1 MAICRPNPVAPP
13 VTIATLPRHPLPIGN
28 GRGSSSAV
36 PLASGASY
44 SHEGRWPKPKG
55 GDGMKTEGTGRSGA
69 GQGAVVNSVNTER
82 VTVNRPVTPLQFTVY
97 CFPFTQ
103 LYLNSMLRKY
113 GGWLLLGVA
122 GAFAWGMLALHRGE
136 TISAAWLVLAAVG
149 TYLLGFRFYSRFL
162 ADRVFDVNDRRATPA
177 ERLSNGRDFVPTQR
191 WVLFGHHFAAIAGA
205 GPLVGPVLAAQF
217 GYLPGVLWIVFG
229 VVLGGAVQDFV
240 ILFGSMRRDG
250 KSLGQMAKE
259 ETGPVTGLL
268 AMVAV
273 LAIMVILLA
282 VLALVVVNALK
293 DSPWGV
299 FTILCTIPIAIL
311 MGFWMKIW
319 RPGRTLEASLV
330 GVVLLLAALVAGRY
344 VAQSESLAP
353 YFTYSGLQIAYGMIA
368 YGFIAS
374 VLPVW
379 MLLCPRDYLS
389 TFMKIGTILLLAL
402 GILLVLPPLKLPA
415 ITRFVDGTGPVFA
428 GKLFP
433 FAFIT
438 IACGAISGFHAL
450 VASGT
455 TPKMLMRES
464 DARLIGYGGMLM
476 ESFVAVMALCAAA
489 LLDPGIYF
497 AINAPLA
504 TLGGSVHSAVE
515 VIRQWGFTVT
525 PEQIEGLAASVGE
538 KTLLGRTGGAPSLA
552 VGMAHIFSNAFG
564 AGLTALWY
572 HFAIM
577 FEALFI
583 LTTVDTGTRV
593 GRFMLQEL
601 AGHLW
606 HPLGRTSWYP
616 STVLASA
623 LVVAAWGYFLVQG
636 VLDPLGG
643 INSLWP
649 LFGISNQ
656 LLASVALCV
665 GTTLI
670 IKRGKARHAWVTLL
684 PLAWVLIATFTAGWQ
699 KVFADDPRLG
709 FLSHASSIAEQVAAG
724 QMEGARGA
732 RLIFNDRLDAV
743 VTLSFMIVT
752 LLVVLA
758 SAREWVLVLTRRKPA
773 HAKESPF
780 VETAYA
786 G

>member
-1 MAICRPNPVAPP
+1 VSGERAAPTPAYRLPLTAYVVIGSTMLLKRIGWIVVA
-13 VTIATLPRHPLPIGN
+13 
-28 GRGSSSAV
+28 
-36 PLASGASY
+36 LA
-44 SHEGRWPKPKG
+44 
-55 GDGMKTEGTGRSGA
+55 GA
-69 GQGAVVNSVNTER
+69 G
-82 VTVNRPVTPLQFTVY
+82 
-97 CFPFTQ
+97 
-103 LYLNSMLRKY
+103 
-113 GGWLLLGVA
+113 
-122 GAFAWGMLALHRGE
+122 AWGMLALHRGE

-149 TYLLGFRFYSRFL
+149 TYLLGYRFYSRFI
-162 ADRVFDVNDRRATPA
+162 ADRVLGLNDRRATPA
-177 ERLSNGRDFVPTQR
+177 ERLTNGRDFVPTQR

-217 GYLPGVLWIVFG
+217 GYLPGTLWIVFG

-259 ETGPVTGLL
+259 ETGPITGLL

-319 RPGRTLEASLV
+319 RPGRTLEASMV
-330 GVVLLLAALVAGRY
+330 GVVLLMLALVGGRY
-344 VAQSESLAP
+344 VAQSPVLAP
-353 YFTYSGLQIAYGMIA
+353 YFTHSGLSIAYGMIA
-368 YGFIAS
+368 YGFLAS

-389 TFMKIGTILLLAL
+389 TFMKVGTILLLAL

-415 ITRFVDGTGPVFA
+415 VTQFIDGTGPVFA

-455 TPKMLMRES
+455 TPKMLTRES
-464 DARLIGYGGMLM
+464 DARLIGYGGMVM
-476 ESFVAVMALCAAA
+476 ESFVAIMALCAAA

-504 TLGGSVHSAVE
+504 SLGGTVHSAVE
-515 VIRQWGFTVT
+515 VIRGWGFSVT

-552 VGMAHIFSNAFG
+552 VGMAHIFSTAFG
-564 AGLTALWY
+564 TGLMALWY

-601 AGHLW
+601 AGQVW
-606 HPLGRTSWYP
+606 RPLGRTSWYP
-616 STVLASA
+616 STVLASGV
-623 LVVAAWGYFLVQG
+623 VVAAWGYFLVQG

-670 IKRGKARHAWVTLL
+670 IKSGKARYAWVTLL
-684 PLAWVLIATFTAGWQ
+684 PLAWVLAVTLTAGWQ
-699 KVFADDPRLG
+699 KVFAGDPRLG
-709 FLSHASSIAEQVAAG
+709 FLVHAASIAEQVAAG
-724 QMEGARGA
+724 GMESARGA

-743 VTLSFMIVT
+743 VTLSFMLVT

-758 SAREWVLVLTRRKPA
+758 SAREWVLILTRRKPA
-773 HAKESPF
+773 KAQESPF

-786 G
+786 R

>member
-1 MAICRPNPVAPP
+1 MLLRRLGWLAVAS
-13 VTIATLPRHPLPIGN
+13 V
-28 GRGSSSAV
+28 
-36 PLASGASY
+36 
-44 SHEGRWPKPKG
+44 
-55 GDGMKTEGTGRSGA
+55 
-69 GQGAVVNSVNTER
+69 GAV
-82 VTVNRPVTPLQFTVY
+82 
-97 CFPFTQ
+97 
-103 LYLNSMLRKY
+103 
-113 GGWLLLGVA
+113 
-122 GAFAWGMLALHRGE
+122 AWAVLALHRGE
-136 TISAAWLVLAAVG
+136 TINAAWVVLAAVG
-149 TYLLGFRFYSRFL
+149 TYLLAYRFYSRFL
-162 ADRVFDVNDRRATPA
+162 ADRVLGLNDRRATPA
-177 ERLSNGRDFVPTQR
+177 ERLTNGRDFVPTTR

-217 GYLPGVLWIVFG
+217 GYLPGTIWLVFG
-229 VVLGGAVQDFV
+229 VVLGGAVQDFI

-259 ETGPVTGLL
+259 ETGPITGLL

-299 FTILCTIPIAIL
+299 FTILCTVPIAVL
-311 MGFWMKIW
+311 MGFWMKVW
-319 RPGRTLEASLV
+319 RPGRTLEASAFGVAMLMVALV
-330 GVVLLLAALVAGRY
+330 GGRY
-344 VAQSESLAP
+344 VAESPSLAP
-353 YFTYSGLQIAYGMIA
+353 YFTYSGLTIAYGMIA

-389 TFMKIGTILLLAL
+389 TFMKIGTILLLAI
-402 GILLVLPPLKLPA
+402 GIVLVLPPLKLPA
-415 ITRFVDGTGPVFA
+415 VTRFIDGTGPVFA

-504 TLGGSVHSAVE
+504 TLGGNVQSAAE
-515 VIRQWGFTVT
+515 VIRGWGFSVS
-525 PEQIEGLAASVGE
+525 PGQIDALAASVGE

-552 VGMAHIFSNAFG
+552 VGMAHIFSSAFG
-564 AGLTALWY
+564 QGLMALWY

-601 AGHLW
+601 AGQIW
-606 HPLGRTSWYP
+606 RPLGRTSWYP
-616 STVLASA
+616 SIVFASA
-623 LVVAAWGYFLVQG
+623 MVVAGWGYFLVQG

-670 IKRGKARHAWVTLL
+670 IKSGKARYAWVTLL
-684 PLAWVLIATFTAGWQ
+684 PLAWLLAATLTAGWQ
-699 KVFADDPRLG
+699 KVFAGDPRLG
-709 FLSHASSIAEQVAAG
+709 FLAHAASVAEQVTAG
-724 QMEGARGA
+724 TISATLGA

-743 VTLSFMIVT
+743 VTVAFMVITVLVLLS
-752 LLVVLA
+752 
-758 SAREWVLVLTRRKPA
+758 SAREWVLILTRRKPA
-773 HAKESPF
+773 QARESPF

-786 G
+786 R

>member
-1 MAICRPNPVAPP
+1 M
-13 VTIATLPRHPLPIGN
+13 LPKQI
-28 GRGSSSAV
+28 
-36 PLASGASY
+36 
-44 SHEGRWPKPKG
+44 
-55 GDGMKTEGTGRSGA
+55 
-69 GQGAVVNSVNTER
+69 
-82 VTVNRPVTPLQFTVY
+82 
-97 CFPFTQ
+97 
-103 LYLNSMLRKY
+103 
-113 GGWLLLGVA
+113 GWLLLALA
-122 GAFAWGMLALHRGE
+122 GALAWGVLALHQGE
-136 TISAAWLVLAAVG
+136 PISAAWLVLAAVG
-149 TYLLGFRFYSRFL
+149 TYLVAYRYYSRFI
-162 ADRVFDVNDRRATPA
+162 AYRVLGLNDRRATPA
-177 ERLSNGRDFVPTQR
+177 ERLANGRDFVPTQR

-217 GYLPGVLWIVFG
+217 GYLPGVIWIVFG

-259 ETGPVTGLL
+259 ETGPATGLL

-299 FTILCTIPIAIL
+299 FTILCTIPIAVL
-311 MGFWMKIW
+311 MGFWMKVW
-319 RPGRTLEASLV
+319 RPGRTLEASAI
-330 GVVLLLAALVAGRY
+330 GVILLLAALVAGRY
-344 VAQSESLAP
+344 VAQSPVLAP
-353 YFTYSGLQIAYGMIA
+353 YFTHSGLTIAYGMIG

-389 TFMKIGTILLLAL
+389 TFMKVGTILLLAL

-415 ITRFVDGTGPVFA
+415 VTRFVDGTGPVFA

-455 TPKMLMRES
+455 TPKMLTRES

-504 TLGGSVHSAVE
+504 TLGGNVHSAAE
-515 VIRQWGFTVT
+515 VIRGWGFTVS
-525 PEQIEGLAASVGE
+525 PEAIERLAASVGE

-552 VGMAHIFSNAFG
+552 VGMAHIFSSAFG
-564 AGLTALWY
+564 SGLMALWY

-601 AGHLW
+601 AGHVW
-606 HPLGRTSWYP
+606 QPLGRTSWYP
-616 STVLASA
+616 SIVLASA
-623 LVVAAWGYFLVQG
+623 VVVAAWGYFLVQG

-656 LLASVALCV
+656 LLAAVALCV

-670 IKRGKARHAWVTLL
+670 IKSGKARYAWITLL
-684 PLAWVLIATFTAGWQ
+684 PLAWILIVTLTAGWQ
-699 KVFADDPRLG
+699 KTFADDPRLG
-709 FLSHASSIAEQVAAG
+709 FLAHAAATAEQIASGV
-724 QMEGARGA
+724 MDRGRGT

-743 VTLSFMIVT
+743 VTLSFMVIT
-752 LLVVLA
+752 ALVVLA
-758 SAREWVLVLTRRKPA
+758 SAREWVLILTRRKPA
-773 HAKESPF
+773 TAKESPF

>member
-1 MAICRPNPVAPP
+1 M
-13 VTIATLPRHPLPIGN
+13 LLRHI
-28 GRGSSSAV
+28 V
-36 PLASGASY
+36 
-44 SHEGRWPKPKG
+44 
-55 GDGMKTEGTGRSGA
+55 
-69 GQGAVVNSVNTER
+69 
-82 VTVNRPVTPLQFTVY
+82 
-97 CFPFTQ
+97 
-103 LYLNSMLRKY
+103 
-113 GGWLLLGVA
+113 WLLIALC
-122 GAFAWGMLALHRGE
+122 GAAAWGVLALHRGE
-136 TISAAWLVLAAVG
+136 TINAAWLVLAAVG
-149 TYLLGFRFYSRFL
+149 TYLVGYRFYSRFL
-162 ADRVFDVNDRRATPA
+162 ATHVLGLNDRRATPA
-177 ERLSNGRDFVPTQR
+177 ERLANGRDFVPTSR

-217 GYLPGVLWIVFG
+217 GYLPGTIWLVFG
-229 VVLGGAVQDFV
+229 VVLGGAVQDFI

-259 ETGPVTGLL
+259 ETGPITGLL

-311 MGFWMKIW
+311 MGFWMKAW
-319 RPGRTLEASLV
+319 RPGRTLEASAFGVALLLMALV
-330 GVVLLLAALVAGRY
+330 GGRY
-344 VAQSESLAP
+344 VAESAALAP
-353 YFTYSGLQIAYGMIA
+353 YFTYSGLTIAYGMIA

-402 GILLVLPPLKLPA
+402 GIVLVLPPLKLPA
-415 ITRFVDGTGPVFA
+415 VTQFIDGTGPVFA

-455 TPKMLMRES
+455 TPKMLTRES

-504 TLGGSVHSAVE
+504 TLGGNVQSAAE
-515 VIRQWGFTVT
+515 VIRGWGFTVT
-525 PEQIEGLAASVGE
+525 PGQIDALAASVGE

-552 VGMAHIFSNAFG
+552 VGMAHIFSSAFG
-564 AGLTALWY
+564 QGLMALWY

-601 AGHLW
+601 AGQIW
-606 HPLGRTSWYP
+606 RPLGRTSWYP
-616 STVLASA
+616 STVMASA
-623 LVVAAWGYFLVQG
+623 LVVAGWGFFLVQG
-636 VLDPLGG
+636 VMDPLGG

-670 IKRGKARHAWVTLL
+670 IKSGKARYVWVTLL
-684 PLAWVLIATFTAGWQ
+684 PLAWLLAATLTAGWQ
-699 KVFADDPRLG
+699 KVFAQDPRLG
-709 FLSHASSIAEQVAAG
+709 FLAHAASIAEQIAT
-724 QMEGARGA
+724 GAISPSVGD

-743 VTLSFMIVT
+743 VTLVFMVITVLV
-752 LLVVLA
+752 LLS
-758 SAREWVLVLTRRKPA
+758 SAREWLLILTRRKPA
-773 HAKESPF
+773 VVRESPF